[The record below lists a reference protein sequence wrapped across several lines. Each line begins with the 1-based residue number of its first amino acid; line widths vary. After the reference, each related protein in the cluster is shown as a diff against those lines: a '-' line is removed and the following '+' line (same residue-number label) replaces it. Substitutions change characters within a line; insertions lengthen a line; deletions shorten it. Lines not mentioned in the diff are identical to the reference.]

1 MASEKQALQGEAFE
15 RLLTWL
21 HSDPER
27 AATDYVRLHQRLT
40 KLFTIRGC
48 RSPED
53 CADETF
59 NRVARQVLAGKD
71 IRTDNPVAYL
81 EGVARYI
88 LREEWTKAQPE
99 DVEDLPAIKL
109 KTLRV
114 SQTGAEEKER
124 EQQCLDRC
132 LSDLPSESR
141 LLLLEY
147 YSENKRL
154 KSDTRQQMARR
165 LGIEQGVL
173 RNRIFKLRNKIRTC
187 VISCLAV

>member
-1 MASEKQALQGEAFE
+1 MASEKHALQGEAFE

-27 AATDYVRLHQRLT
+27 AATEYVRLHQRLT

-48 RSPED
+48 KSPED

-88 LREEWTKAQPE
+88 LKEEWTKTQPE
-99 DVEDLPAIKL
+99 DVE
-109 KTLRV
+109 
-114 SQTGAEEKER
+114 E
-124 EQQCLDRC
+124 
-132 LSDLPSESR
+132 
-141 LLLLEY
+141 
-147 YSENKRL
+147 
-154 KSDTRQQMARR
+154 
-165 LGIEQGVL
+165 
-173 RNRIFKLRNKIRTC
+173 
-187 VISCLAV
+187 